1 MSIHE
6 WLTALVLQ
14 VEDENCVDIDENGFV
29 AYNYFFV
36 TIFVIFENIDMTVI
50 NIQLPPPFNNKLI
63 DIFTLIWIVSLKSQN
78 EES

>member
-1 MSIHE
+1 M
-6 WLTALVLQ
+6 LQ
-14 VEDENCVDIDENGFV
+14 IKDKNCVNIDENGFV

-36 TIFVIFENIDMTVI
+36 NIFVIFENIDMTVI
-50 NIQLPPPFNNKLI
+50 NIKLPSPFNNKLI